1 MILHTD
7 HPFPEFIIQTIS
19 HTVIQPGESLEL
31 KMKFTGLTNC
41 YLKSL
46 EIEVPAAVE
55 PESPSLE
62 IGQDLA
68 EGQSYDLETVFTTKK
83 DREGFG
89 DIRIEILYDDAGG
102 ESKTAEFSVWISV
115 FYREIAEYSSL
126 PDPLREKLV
135 QVVNFKPRNGHIFLA
150 DFVSFFDDFLNIEIP
165 GKIAALLADEFA
177 LDQEGLPV
185 DKEKY
190 ISIIRGDVT
199 FYGIEKLELIYEEH
213 CNESNDK
220 FDLSGIQEVTN
231 PSV

>member
-1 MILHTD
+1 MILQTD
-7 HPFPEFIIQTIS
+7 HPFPEFIIQTVS
-19 HTVIQPGESLEL
+19 HTVVQPGENLEL
-31 KMKFTGLTNC
+31 KMKFTGISSC
-41 YLKSL
+41 YLKRIEIEAPVAVIPDSPIL
-46 EIEVPAAVE
+46 EIDQELTVE
-55 PESPSLE
+55 
-62 IGQDLA
+62 
-68 EGQSYDLETVFTTKK
+68 QSYDLATVFKTKK

-89 DIRIEILYDDAGG
+89 DIKIRILYDGESG
-102 ESKTAEFSVWISV
+102 ESKTVLLSVWISV

-135 QVVNFKPRNGHIFLA
+135 EVVNFKPRNGHIFLA

-190 ISIIRGDVT
+190 ISIIRGDIT
-199 FYGIEKLELIYEEH
+199 FYGIEKLELIYEEQ

-220 FDLSGIQEVTN
+220 FDLSGIREVTN
-231 PSV
+231 PNV